1 MIFGDATHWH
11 IIDILAVLL
20 GSQSFAAAV
29 KMSSKRKEL
38 CNIYRRDA
46 SGMTCL

>member
-11 IIDILAVLL
+11 IIGLIAELL

-29 KMSSKRKEL
+29 EMSSKRNRL
-38 CNIYRRDA
+38 CNIYHRDA
-46 SGMTCL
+46 TGMTCL